1 MHGTGDEQLNL
12 DKDIARRPAALCRI
26 LSIRYLLTGNLPEVI
41 CQWGLATTKENKKY
55 RACVAFIGRSVKLG
69 RFNPEEKAFARY
81 KEYKED

>member
-1 MHGTGDEQLNL
+1 MGVSYD
-12 DKDIARRPAALCRI
+12 
-26 LSIRYLLTGNLPEVI
+26 
-41 CQWGLATTKENKKY
+41 KENKKY

>member
-1 MHGTGDEQLNL
+1 MPHIINTVFINGKSARGD
-12 DKDIARRPAALCRI
+12 
-26 LSIRYLLTGNLPEVI
+26 LPMGVSYD
-41 CQWGLATTKENKKY
+41 KENKKY